1 MARGLRRRRAAG
13 KVGLGTLLG
22 FVAGVVAK
30 LGCALVVLFS
40 IFGLY
45 VYYWLS

>member
-1 MARGLRRRRAAG
+1 
-13 KVGLGTLLG
+13 
-22 FVAGVVAK
+22 VVAK